1 MICKGSM
8 VFLFAVP
15 FTVLCV
21 NLLEE
26 RQAIFSAKNNLPVC
40 WHTVKS
46 NLENKKTNKKKIPF
60 RINI

>member
-15 FTVLCV
+15 FSVLCV

-46 NLENKKTNKKKIPF
+46 NLENKKIQKNPF
-60 RINI
+60 PN